1 MTALCRLVL
10 WLKLK
15 EGDRSPSPQPQRT
28 PISLR
33 HTPKVG
39 PFLFFLSSNCSP
51 MLASLSPPAAR
62 PSPPITPPHT
72 LLASDAAR
80 PSPASSDDSELPELS
95 FAYERDENGNY
106 IRVSKGSPKS
116 LTPPTPEQSPKLNPQ
131 QATKAPSPIPV
142 PRPSALARSESLPST
157 SYEATPSNGV
167 RSFQRIASGPIKT
180 PGSSTL
186 ARATI
191 GPLAAGGTARKGGA
205 RRVKIEEYQ
214 ERDAL
219 LRSQPQVVDDKEN
232 VRGVPQGHTPLARPI
247 ISMRPTRLMTKKSAI
262 GISAIA
268 EERSIEE
275 PAADLLQ
282 APVAP
287 GRPRRSASL
296 SDASGSPHELPEP
309 SAAQYGGYH
318 YAAPSMRPGTSLGI
332 ADRGAR
338 RVTLEEKIRQEREIA
353 LEEGV

>member
-1 MTALCRLVL
+1 
-10 WLKLK
+10 
-15 EGDRSPSPQPQRT
+15 
-28 PISLR
+28 
-33 HTPKVG
+33 
-39 PFLFFLSSNCSP
+39 

-353 LEEGV
+353 LEEGA

>member
-1 MTALCRLVL
+1 
-10 WLKLK
+10 
-15 EGDRSPSPQPQRT
+15 
-28 PISLR
+28 
-33 HTPKVG
+33 
-39 PFLFFLSSNCSP
+39 

-131 QATKAPSPIPV
+131 EATKAPSPIPA

-157 SYEATPSNGV
+157 SYEVTPANGL
-167 RSFQRIASGPIKT
+167 RSFQRVASGPIKT

-275 PAADLLQ
+275 PAAEMLQ

-296 SDASGSPHELPEP
+296 SDASGSSPHDALLPEP

-318 YAAPSMRPGTSLGI
+318 YAPSSIRPGTSLGI

-353 LEEGV
+353 LEEGA